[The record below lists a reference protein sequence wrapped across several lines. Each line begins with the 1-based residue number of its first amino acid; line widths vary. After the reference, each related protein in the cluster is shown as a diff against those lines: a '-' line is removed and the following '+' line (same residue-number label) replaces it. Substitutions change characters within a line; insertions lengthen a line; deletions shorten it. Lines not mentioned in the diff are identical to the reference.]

1 MMPFQ
6 FTQGIYLNI
15 ALYLKNFKLNKHKS
29 ALPDVILMDIQM
41 PEMNG
46 IEATGLIKREFP
58 HVRIM
63 MLTTFEDE
71 HNIRRALLAGAEGY
85 LIKSSEVSSMAEK
98 IRALFSGTAVL
109 DQKALEELTKPKD
122 VALSNLTPRETDI
135 VRLVGEGFS
144 NWQFFI

>member
-1 MMPFQ
+1 
-6 FTQGIYLNI
+6 
-15 ALYLKNFKLNKHKS
+15 
-29 ALPDVILMDIQM
+29 MDIQM